1 MNIVFMMNIRS
12 NSKEERFG
20 LEHTASRSLPSQFA
34 IKSWNTWCKK
44 NNAELFIL
52 DELLLP
58 MEEMA
63 ICWQRYY
70 LFDILDANEI
80 DYDQILMVDADT
92 IVHPDCPNFFNETE
106 HKYCGVMNDG
116 CYEWV
121 NRSIEKYHNFL
132 FADVKLNTWNYFNS
146 GFMVLHKSHKNFC
159 DKVYEFYNSNR
170 DKIVEAQQKFM
181 VGTDQTP
188 INFLTR
194 RHNVELKW
202 LPNSFN
208 LHDPYRKNLLHIDP
222 TNWWPD
228 TLDNLF
234 NSGWVYHFNS
244 IPQNRMSRD
253 ASYWM
258 KRTFEE
264 LYK

>member
-1 MNIVFMMNIRS
+1 MNNVVFQVNIKGHRAKS
-12 NSKEERFG
+12 EFDLSTISWSK
-20 LEHTASRSLPSQFA
+20 
-34 IKSWNTWCKK
+34 WCNK
-44 NNAELFIL
+44 NNFNHFVLTEPILELEYMNANWHKFYVFK
-52 DELLLP
+52 LL
-58 MEEMA
+58 E
-63 ICWQRYY
+63 
-70 LFDILDANEI
+70 NEGI
-80 DYDQILMVDADT
+80 DYNQVCIVDADT
-92 IVHPDCPNFFNETE
+92 IVHPNCPNFFDEVDN
-106 HKYCGVMNDG
+106 KFGVVQSDG

-208 LHDPYRKNLLHIDP
+208 LHDPFRKNLLHIDP